1 MQIQLSD
8 MTVEVNNEALAIIP
22 NTLVYNDG
30 FGEQKVRAMSTG
42 GGGVELVYSND
53 IESNIGKCNFEIA
66 STPDNAALVR
76 QFKVNL
82 NTNGIRIYGSTS
94 DGKTLTRTFT
104 QAALVND
111 PEIAIGSETTISL
124 EFMANPA
131 I

>member
-8 MTVEVNNEALAIIP
+8 MTVEVNNEAVAIIP
-22 NTLVYNDG
+22 NTLVYTDG

-53 IESNIGKCNFEIA
+53 VESNIAKCNFEIA
-66 STPDNAALVR
+66 STPDNAALAR

-82 NTNGIRIYGSTS
+82 NTNGIRIYGSTP

-111 PEIAIGSETTISL
+111 PEIAIGSETTIPL